1 MIFYCY
7 TEIGR
12 QWNEHELTDKLILLP
27 EDLRRQAL
35 KKRRWIDRQLSIA
48 GKLLL
53 LEVLKQLPGGRALSL
68 EDLKYNK
75 HQRPYFNA
83 DIDFNI
89 AHSGNMV
96 ICCATNSGKIGV
108 DIEQVKEIHFDEYSD
123 YFTRGEWAYINRHAN
138 KLKGFFKFWTRKE
151 AVLKAAGTGF
161 DTHLLTIDVSED
173 HIIYDD
179 VHYHIVPLDIDR
191 RYHCHIAFTREQDKI
206 KTAHIELQ

>member
-1 MIFYCY
+1 MIICCY

-12 QWNEHELTDKLILLP
+12 QWNEEELADRLILLP

-35 KKRRWIDRQLSIA
+35 KKRRWTDRQLSIS

-53 LEVLKQLPGGRALSL
+53 FEVMKQLPGSRALSL
-68 EDLKYNK
+68 DDLEYNK

-83 DIDFNI
+83 NIDFNI
-89 AHSGNMV
+89 SHSGDMV
-96 ICCATNSGKIGV
+96 ICCGTNSGKIGV
-108 DIEQVKEIHFDEYSD
+108 DIEQIKEIRLDEYGD
-123 YFTRGEWAYINRHAN
+123 YFTPGEWAYINRHAN

-161 DTHLLTIDVSED
+161 DTHLSAIDVSED

-179 VHYHIVPLDIDR
+179 VHYHIQSLDIDR
-191 RYHCHIAFTREQDKI
+191 KYHCHIAFTREQDNI
-206 KTAHIELQ
+206 RTVPIEL